1 MSENLQLVNPQGMPA
16 PLGPYSHVGS
26 VQGGAGLVFI
36 SGQVGADADGV
47 LVDPSD
53 FRLQVRQAFKNLEA
67 MLASMQLGVPDIA
80 FLRGFL
86 TRNEDFDAIR
96 EERARWY
103 AQVSPASA
111 PPCSFVVVRG
121 LYHPDC
127 LFEVDAVAVRP

>member
-1 MSENLQLVNPQGMPA
+1 MSEKLQLVNPEGIPA
-16 PLGPYSHVGS
+16 PLGPYTHVAS
-26 VQGGAGLVFI
+26 VAAGAGLVFI

-47 LVDPSD
+47 LVHASD
-53 FRLQVRQAFKNLEA
+53 FRLQVRQAFKNLEG
-67 MLASMQLGVPDIA
+67 MLGSMGLGVSDVA

-103 AQVSPASA
+103 AEVSPSA
-111 PPCSFVVVRG
+111 NPPCSFVVVRG